1 MDLVALG
8 RAPAWSAVE
17 VANLGGLC
25 RGSLL
30 RDWAAHVA
38 RHWGPDGVARVRSRT
53 GIDAVRLPDAPVREG
68 WYPVWF
74 QLALTRA
81 IGDEFVG
88 GDLLALEPLIREDA
102 ARTPD
107 RWIERVVRLALT
119 PQRILRA
126 TPKVYGALYDRGRAD
141 AEVGAHEATVRWREA
156 AFMSEPTWRTM
167 QAFAV
172 RAMFTTLKRTA
183 PTITAFDAGPGTFGL
198 TARWD

>member
-1 MDLVALG
+1 MDLGALA
-8 RAPAWSAVE
+8 RAPAWSAAE
-17 VANLGGLC
+17 VALLPGQC

-30 RDWAAHVA
+30 RDWAGHVA
-38 RHWGPDGVARVRSRT
+38 RHWGREGVARVRSRT
-53 GIDAVRLPDAPVREG
+53 GIDAGRLPDAPARES

-81 IGDEFVG
+81 IADEFVA

-107 RWIERVVRLALT
+107 RWIDRVVRLALT

-126 TPKVYGALYDRGRAD
+126 TSKVYGALYDLGRAD
-141 AEVGAHEATVRWREA
+141 AEVGAREATVRWSGA

-172 RAMFTTLKRTA
+172 RAMFTTLNRPA

-198 TARWD
+198 TARWG